1 MNSPEPPH
9 RCHRLDC
16 SRCDKRFQRPTP
28 RRRRGVP
35 QAAIALIQLVSA
47 LFGFFREP

>member
-16 SRCDKRFQRPTP
+16 PRCGKRLQRSTP
-28 RRRRGVP
+28 RRPRNVP
-35 QAAIALIQLVSA
+35 QAAIALIQLVSV